1 MEKNQVVQQQLAEQE
16 IDEESRL
23 KQSRQRVLD
32 RLWEIASLDP
42 EMTRGSMSAQVKAIS
57 MIIAIEGLIPDRRA
71 ASAQN
76 KPAPPP
82 VKAEIYQAAWLRE
95 QREKANSSPTH
106 AQQEAAP
113 EPQPAPAL
121 ANGSAALPNP
131 TADLTGSTVSA
142 GPSNPT
148 QTASRVPRVPGADF
162 VAPHTRIPFVW
173 HR

>member
-1 MEKNQVVQQQLAEQE
+1 MSKKQVTDTITEQE
-16 IDEESRL
+16 IPDEQHRL
-23 KQSRQRVLD
+23 KQTRERVLT
-32 RLWEIASLDP
+32 RLWEIADLDP
-42 EMTRGSMSAQVKAIS
+42 EKTRGSMSAQVKALS

-82 VKAEIYQAAWLRE
+82 VKAEIYQAAWLRQ
-95 QREKANSSPTH
+95 QRENPSP
-106 AQQEAAP
+106 AQAEQEAAP
-113 EPQPAPAL
+113 EPQPAPAS
-121 ANGSAALPNP
+121 ANGSPALSNP
-131 TADLTGSTVSA
+131 TTDLTGSTVSA

-148 QTASRVPRVPGADF
+148 PTASRVPRVPGADF

>member
-1 MEKNQVVQQQLAEQE
+1 MAKKQVTDTITDQEVDDEQH
-16 IDEESRL
+16 RL
-23 KQSRQRVLD
+23 KQTRERVLT
-32 RLWEIASLDP
+32 RLWEIADLDP
-42 EMTRGSMSAQVKAIS
+42 EKTRGSMSAQVKALS
-57 MIIAIEGLIPDRRA
+57 MIIAIEGLIPVRA

-95 QREKANSSPTH
+95 QREKANSSPAE
-106 AQQEAAP
+106 AQQQAAP
-113 EPQPAPAL
+113 EPQPAPAS
-121 ANGSAALPNP
+121 ANGSSALSKP
-131 TADLTGSTVSA
+131 TADLTGSTLSA

>member
-1 MEKNQVVQQQLAEQE
+1 MAKKQVTETITDQE
-16 IDEESRL
+16 IPDEQHRL
-23 KQSRQRVLD
+23 KQTRERVLT
-32 RLWEIASLDP
+32 RLWEIADLDP
-42 EMTRGSMSAQVKAIS
+42 EKTRGSMSAQVKALS
-57 MIIAIEGLIPDRRA
+57 MIVAIEGLIPDRR

-95 QREKANSSPTH
+95 QREKAGSPPTP
-106 AQQEAAP
+106 AQQEATP

-121 ANGSAALPNP
+121 ADGSPALSKP
-131 TADLTGSTVSA
+131 TVDLTGSTVSA

-148 QTASRVPRVPGADF
+148 QTASRAPRVPGADF